1 MIKNEKI
8 KASEVQLTGVD
19 GEDLG
24 IVPTSEALAMARKMK
39 VDLVCTSLSASP
51 PPCKLI
57 GAGAAKQEVQQAQKR
72 ERAPKVKELRLT
84 PQIEDHD
91 YDTKMQQAERILKA
105 GDSVLLVVR
114 IQGKEGAKAK
124 ELLEA
129 LLKDLKPLGRQK
141 TGIQLSG
148 KQAAVQI
155 DPLQQQIGNGE

>member
-8 KASEVQLTGVD
+8 KASEVQLIGVD

-24 IVPTSEALAMARKMK
+24 TVPTSEALALARKLK
-39 VDLVCTSLSASP
+39 VDLVCTSLLASP

-57 GAGAAKQEVQQAQKR
+57 GAGAAKQEAQQAQKR
-72 ERAPKVKELRLT
+72 ERAPKLKELRLT

-91 YDTKMQQAERILKA
+91 YDTKKQQAERILKS

-114 IQGKEGAKAK
+114 VQGKEGAKAK
-124 ELLEA
+124 ELLES
-129 LLKDLKPLGRQK
+129 LMKDLSPVGRKQ

-155 DPLQQQIGNGE
+155 DPVQ